1 MVSQT
6 LAHTCG
12 SDDRSLRLAA
22 RSIVPENIQNVSE
35 YTTNRKEE
43 YHGIQI
49 ATRTLVHGTI
59 EPGFEPVQ
67 AEFMRNFTERDEP
80 RDAQRD
86 VICSKQRYNVP
97 L

>member
-1 MVSQT
+1 MV
-6 LAHTCG
+6 
-12 SDDRSLRLAA
+12 
-22 RSIVPENIQNVSE
+22 
-35 YTTNRKEE
+35 
-43 YHGIQI
+43 IQI